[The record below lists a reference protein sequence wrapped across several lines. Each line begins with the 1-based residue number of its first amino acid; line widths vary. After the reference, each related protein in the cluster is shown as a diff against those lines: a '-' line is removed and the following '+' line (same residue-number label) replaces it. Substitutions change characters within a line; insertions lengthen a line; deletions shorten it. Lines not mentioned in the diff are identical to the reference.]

1 MNHPICITKTT
12 KMEEQIMKTIIEI
25 DKKYHEKMPLEKK
38 TEFLFEYKS
47 KLYDNTLDDNY
58 HTLKR
63 NLGFAWFDR
72 ILRDCQQGN
81 CPRYFSNDIF
91 YALTDMSL
99 EGYALQ
105 KAYHFSNAG
114 VGINDNERYFKALG
128 EINNVLVCKKEPKL
142 NVNLFNQDSRQVY
155 YKTEK
160 KSAFYQSAR
169 LRKAYWNYLKEYPN
183 NDEIEDYFF
192 TCGFIDKVHRIY
204 NKKKCTSEHFEK
216 YKEILS
222 ESLHI
227 ANPLDLY
234 RLCIIRKKARIN

>member
-1 MNHPICITKTT
+1 
-12 KMEEQIMKTIIEI
+12 MEPIIEI
-25 DKKYHEKMPLEKK
+25 DKNHLETMPLEKK
-38 TEFLFEYKS
+38 SEFLFEYKS
-47 KLYDNTLDDNY
+47 KSYDNALDDNF

-63 NLGFAWFDR
+63 NIGAAWFDR
-72 ILRDCQQGN
+72 MLKDCQQGN

-91 YALTDMSL
+91 YSLTDMSL

-105 KAYHFSNAG
+105 KAYPFIG
-114 VGINDNERYFKALG
+114 DEVGINDRENYFKALG
-128 EINNVLVCKKEPKL
+128 KINTVLDCKKKTKI
-142 NVNLFNQDSRQVY
+142 NFNLFNQDSRQVY

-160 KSAFYQSAR
+160 KSTFYESAR

-192 TCGFIDKVHRIY
+192 TCEFIDKIHRIY
-204 NKKKCTSEHFEK
+204 NKKRCTSQDVET

-227 ANPLDLY
+227 ANPLDLF
-234 RLCIIRKKARIN
+234 RLCIIRKKAGAKRVN

>member
-1 MNHPICITKTT
+1 MEPIV
-12 KMEEQIMKTIIEI
+12 EI
-25 DKKYHEKMPLEKK
+25 DNKYLEKMPLEKK

-47 KLYDNTLDDNY
+47 KSYDKPMDDNY

-72 ILRDCQQGN
+72 MLKDCRQGN
-81 CPRYFSNDIF
+81 CPRYFSDDIF

-99 EGYALQ
+99 EGYVLQ

-128 EINNVLVCKKEPKL
+128 KINNVLVCKKEPKL
-142 NVNLFNQDSRQVY
+142 NINLFNQDSRQVY

-160 KSAFYQSAR
+160 KSAFYESAR
-169 LRKAYWNYLKEYPN
+169 LRKAYWKYLKEHPN
-183 NDEIEDYFF
+183 NDEIEDYFS
-192 TCGFIDKVHRIY
+192 TCEFIDKIHGIY
-204 NKKKCTSEHFEK
+204 NKKKCTSEHVET

-222 ESLHI
+222 ERLDI

-234 RLCIIRKKARIN
+234 RLCIIRKRARAKLRR

>member
-1 MNHPICITKTT
+1 M
-12 KMEEQIMKTIIEI
+12 
-25 DKKYHEKMPLEKK
+25 
-38 TEFLFEYKS
+38 
-47 KLYDNTLDDNY
+47 
-58 HTLKR
+58 
-63 NLGFAWFDR
+63 
-72 ILRDCQQGN
+72 LRDCQHGN

-91 YALTDMSL
+91 YALTDISL

-105 KAYHFSNAG
+105 KAYHFLGAQ
-114 VGINDNERYFKALG
+114 VGTNDEERYFKALG
-128 EINNVLVCKKEPKL
+128 KINTVLDCKKEAKI
-142 NVNLFNQDSRQVY
+142 NSNLFNQDSREVY

-160 KSAFYQSAR
+160 KSTCYESAR

-192 TCGFIDKVHRIY
+192 TCEFIDKIHRIY
-204 NKKKCTSEHFEK
+204 NKKRCSSEDFEK

-234 RLCIIRKKARIN
+234 RLCIIRKKVRIN